1 MGGDELYRFV
11 DWKPFKWRVTVC
23 KKEKKSQWEFASYVF
38 AIYSIAGLLECL
50 RIITLVL
57 FRSSG
62 KKVLKLIYYNI
73 VIFTI

>member
-1 MGGDELYRFV
+1 MESSKRF
-11 DWKPFKWRVTVC
+11 TVC
-23 KKEKKSQWEFASYVF
+23 KKEKKSQFLNSRSYVF

-73 VIFTI
+73 VIFPI